1 MRTSSA
7 IFLACCAIIASAAH
21 AQTSPTVPGF
31 KFSNPSPDEKTQA
44 DAEAGRRI
52 TIDALLSTPCA
63 QKVKNRKIMVLLGE
77 ERNGAVLAAQGSYG
91 RHVDAINSRLKMLG
105 LKTYSPEEIRKQVAQ
120 EEIDAV
126 FKNDPDR
133 AMSASKR
140 LAAQYVL
147 KGVIATQAFRNQTVG
162 VNQVNVALDFTL
174 ADASGRPMSTQHVTN
189 ASYAGADVSGMALT
203 LIEERADDVVARLYA
218 DYCAAAR

>member
-7 IFLACCAIIASAAH
+7 IFLACCAIVFAGPASS
-21 AQTSPTVPGF
+21 QGF
-31 KFSNPSPDEKTQA
+31 KFSNPSPDEKAQA
-44 DAEAGRRI
+44 DAEAGRRM

-77 ERNGAVLAAQGSYG
+77 ERNGAVAAAQGSYG
-91 RHVDAINSRLKMLG
+91 RHVDAINTRLKMLG

-147 KGVIATQAFRNQTVG
+147 KGVIATQMLRTPAAG
-162 VNQVNVALDFTL
+162 LNQVNVALDFTL
-174 ADASGRPMSTQHVTN
+174 ADASGKPVSMQHVTN
-189 ASYAGADVSGMALT
+189 TSYAGADVSGMALR

-218 DYCAAAR
+218 DYCARAQ